1 MSPRKTYI
9 LKLYVAGNTPN
20 SMRALKTLRN
30 ILEEEFR
37 GVYAL
42 KVIDVLKNPQLAE
55 EDKILATPTLAKI
68 LPPPVRRI
76 IGDLSDRE
84 RVLIGLD
91 LLYDEL
97 SDETSTDNDDEIIT
111 NDSYYDSAGDSGDDL
126 VDDSSGDLVDELAE
140 DLADDSGHDSVDKL
154 AGDSAVDSVNY
165 VASNSVDDML
175 NNAVNNFAD
184 SKGDDNVDNKV
195 DNKAGSKAGSK
206 AGGKPGNKADSKADN
221 KTGGKA
227 NNKAG
232 NKLDN

>member
-1 MSPRKTYI
+1 LSIRKTYI

-30 ILEEEFR
+30 ILEQEFK

-55 EDKILATPTLAKI
+55 DDKILATPTLAKI

-97 SDETSTDNDDEIIT
+97 TESDLFDPEPQ
-111 NDSYYDSAGDSGDDL
+111 
-126 VDDSSGDLVDELAE
+126 
-140 DLADDSGHDSVDKL
+140 ADD
-154 AGDSAVDSVNY
+154 AVD
-165 VASNSVDDML
+165 
-175 NNAVNNFAD
+175 
-184 SKGDDNVDNKV
+184 
-195 DNKAGSKAGSK
+195 AGQI
-206 AGGKPGNKADSKADN
+206 
-221 KTGGKA
+221 
-227 NNKAG
+227 
-232 NKLDN
+232 L

>member
-30 ILEEEFR
+30 ILEMEFK

-42 KVIDVLKNPQLAE
+42 KVIDVLVNPQLAE
-55 EDKILATPTLAKI
+55 EDKILATPTLTKI

-97 SDETSTDNDDEIIT
+97 TDDEGF
-111 NDSYYDSAGDSGDDL
+111 DAL
-126 VDDSSGDLVDELAE
+126 PLASPASE
-140 DLADDSGHDSVDKL
+140 PDASLPAVPSEGARSVD
-154 AGDSAVDSVNY
+154 G
-165 VASNSVDDML
+165 L
-175 NNAVNNFAD
+175 NPPA
-184 SKGDDNVDNKV
+184 
-195 DNKAGSKAGSK
+195 
-206 AGGKPGNKADSKADN
+206 
-221 KTGGKA
+221 
-227 NNKAG
+227 
-232 NKLDN
+232 

>member
-1 MSPRKTYI
+1 MTPRKTYI

-30 ILEEEFR
+30 ILETEFL

-42 KVIDVLKNPQLAE
+42 KVIDVIKNPRLAE

-97 SDETSTDNDDEIIT
+97 SDEDFDPDARPSRSPAPLPEADPETDP
-111 NDSYYDSAGDSGDDL
+111 
-126 VDDSSGDLVDELAE
+126 EL
-140 DLADDSGHDSVDKL
+140 
-154 AGDSAVDSVNY
+154 
-165 VASNSVDDML
+165 
-175 NNAVNNFAD
+175 F
-184 SKGDDNVDNKV
+184 
-195 DNKAGSKAGSK
+195 
-206 AGGKPGNKADSKADN
+206 AGGDAPPS
-221 KTGGKA
+221 
-227 NNKAG
+227 
-232 NKLDN
+232 

>member
-1 MSPRKTYI
+1 MVPRKTYI

-30 ILEEEFR
+30 ILETEFR

-91 LLYDEL
+91 LLY
-97 SDETSTDNDDEIIT
+97 
-111 NDSYYDSAGDSGDDL
+111 
-126 VDDSSGDLVDELAE
+126 E
-140 DLADDSGHDSVDKL
+140 DLTEDGFAADEEQ
-154 AGDSAVDSVNY
+154 
-165 VASNSVDDML
+165 DDFRHSL
-175 NNAVNNFAD
+175 QGEPPPPSPED
-184 SKGDDNVDNKV
+184 
-195 DNKAGSKAGSK
+195 
-206 AGGKPGNKADSKADN
+206 
-221 KTGGKA
+221 
-227 NNKAG
+227 
-232 NKLDN
+232 

>member
-1 MSPRKTYI
+1 MAYRKTYI

-30 ILEEEFR
+30 ILETEFR

-91 LLYDEL
+91 LLYEEL
-97 SDETSTDNDDEIIT
+97 SEETFDLPGQQSVEFAE
-111 NDSYYDSAGDSGDDL
+111 SSESSESVSEGSEPAAG
-126 VDDSSGDLVDELAE
+126 
-140 DLADDSGHDSVDKL
+140 
-154 AGDSAVDSVNY
+154 
-165 VASNSVDDML
+165 
-175 NNAVNNFAD
+175 
-184 SKGDDNVDNKV
+184 
-195 DNKAGSKAGSK
+195 
-206 AGGKPGNKADSKADN
+206 P
-221 KTGGKA
+221 
-227 NNKAG
+227 
-232 NKLDN
+232 

>member
-30 ILEEEFR
+30 ILDEEFR

-55 EDKILATPTLAKI
+55 EDKILATPTLSKI

-97 SDETSTDNDDEIIT
+97 SEESMFDIDDEVAHDDLAENSADTFADDSPDDSADYSANDSAKGKTDNLSAKSAR
-111 NDSYYDSAGDSGDDL
+111 NSAGDLAADA
-126 VDDSSGDLVDELAE
+126 SSR
-140 DLADDSGHDSVDKL
+140 
-154 AGDSAVDSVNY
+154 
-165 VASNSVDDML
+165 
-175 NNAVNNFAD
+175 
-184 SKGDDNVDNKV
+184 
-195 DNKAGSKAGSK
+195 KAT
-206 AGGKPGNKADSKADN
+206 KPAA
-221 KTGGKA
+221 KTA
-227 NNKAG
+227 NTAANDTAC
-232 NKLDN
+232 

>member
-1 MSPRKTYI
+1 MAARKTYI

-30 ILEEEFR
+30 ILETEFR

-91 LLYDEL
+91 LLYEELADENYGMEDYTPDITPAQA
-97 SDETSTDNDDEIIT
+97 SEGHPGDAPSQDQRQDPMETS
-111 NDSYYDSAGDSGDDL
+111 
-126 VDDSSGDLVDELAE
+126 
-140 DLADDSGHDSVDKL
+140 
-154 AGDSAVDSVNY
+154 
-165 VASNSVDDML
+165 
-175 NNAVNNFAD
+175 
-184 SKGDDNVDNKV
+184 
-195 DNKAGSKAGSK
+195 
-206 AGGKPGNKADSKADN
+206 
-221 KTGGKA
+221 
-227 NNKAG
+227 
-232 NKLDN
+232 

>member
-1 MSPRKTYI
+1 MSARKTYI

-30 ILEEEFR
+30 ILETEFR

-91 LLYDEL
+91 LLYE
-97 SDETSTDNDDEIIT
+97 E
-111 NDSYYDSAGDSGDDL
+111 
-126 VDDSSGDLVDELAE
+126 LVDESFNLE
-140 DLADDSGHDSVDKL
+140 EVSSETSLEPLRDQSTSDRQ
-154 AGDSAVDSVNY
+154 GDPMEPS
-165 VASNSVDDML
+165 
-175 NNAVNNFAD
+175 
-184 SKGDDNVDNKV
+184 
-195 DNKAGSKAGSK
+195 
-206 AGGKPGNKADSKADN
+206 
-221 KTGGKA
+221 
-227 NNKAG
+227 
-232 NKLDN
+232 